1 MQDTEIF
8 LSMKKEIE
16 AESQKEIDAIMAEV
30 KAMEDE
36 AMVSMQKEAKKDAD
50 LRLKQELDDIQS
62 QASQEIS
69 ETHTQRT
76 KALIAK
82 RDEYVKTIFDAARE
96 KLVAFTT
103 TPEYGEYLSRKAKAA
118 SEEDMSEPVLMIR
131 SEDLHYVDMIKEN
144 YGKDPQ
150 VEETSDITI
159 GGFILKDQ
167 VTSVVVDE
175 TLEFA
180 LENQR
185 GWFAAHS
192 GLMIK

>member
-1 MQDTEIF
+1 
-8 LSMKKEIE
+8 
-16 AESQKEIDAIMAEV
+16 
-30 KAMEDE
+30 
-36 AMVSMQKEAKKDAD
+36 
-50 LRLKQELDDIQS
+50 
-62 QASQEIS
+62 
-69 ETHTQRT
+69 
-76 KALIAK
+76 
-82 RDEYVKTIFDAARE
+82 
-96 KLVAFTT
+96 
-103 TPEYGEYLSRKAKAA
+103 
-118 SEEDMSEPVLMIR
+118 
-131 SEDLHYVDMIKEN
+131 MIKEN
-144 YGKDPQ
+144 YGKDLQ

>member
-50 LRLKQELDDIQS
+50 LRLKQELDEIQS

-76 KALIAK
+76 RALIAK
-82 RDEYVKTIFDAARE
+82 RDEYVKTIFDAAKE
-96 KLVAFTT
+96 KLIAFTKSE
-103 TPEYGEYLSRKAKAA
+103 EYSQYLAHKAKAA
-118 SEEDMSEPVLMIR
+118 SKDMEEPVLMIR
-131 SEDLHYVDMIKEN
+131 SEDLQYVDMIKES
-144 YGKDPQ
+144 YGKDLQ
-150 VEETSDITI
+150 VEETKEITI

-167 VTSVVVDE
+167 VTSVVIDE

-180 LENQR
+180 LENQK